1 MNKKIKFWYFIDKHG
16 DPWYCGLKPAWNDEI
31 KDWETDPN
39 DILWS
44 PEFGNSEFLLDRK
57 FEDEPI
63 EVEFTLKF

>member
-39 DILWS
+39 DIL
-44 PEFGNSEFLLDRK
+44 GLLNLVIVNSY
-57 FEDEPI
+57 
-63 EVEFTLKF
+63 